1 MSNLQTKLLL
11 KENIYIETLN
21 QISNYECEKNE
32 LFYKLQSMS
41 KNNEL
46 MKSLLKLE
54 EKEKMKHLEQ
64 SAIVYITFTQGERRI
79 IK

>member
-1 MSNLQTKLLL
+1 
-11 KENIYIETLN
+11 
-21 QISNYECEKNE
+21 
-32 LFYKLQSMS
+32 MS

-54 EKEKMKHLEQ
+54 EKEKKKHLEQ